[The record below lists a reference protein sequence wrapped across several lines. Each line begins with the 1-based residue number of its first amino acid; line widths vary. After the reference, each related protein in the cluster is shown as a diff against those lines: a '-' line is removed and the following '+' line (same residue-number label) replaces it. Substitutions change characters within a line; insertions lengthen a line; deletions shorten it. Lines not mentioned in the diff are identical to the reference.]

1 MSRSWILAI
10 LILVAASAWVL
21 TGQLGGG
28 EAASAPGG
36 DAAPRPAAAGPAAD
50 RPLPQV
56 RIAEISAEPMTNEI
70 VLQGRTQADRRAEIR
85 AEVAGRVE
93 EVAAER
99 GARLAAGGPIVR
111 LAEDDR
117 RVELDRAR
125 ALLAQ
130 REIEHNAARRL
141 QQRGFESEIR
151 LAEATAELNAA
162 RSQVERAELALRK
175 TVVRAPFDGVME
187 DRGVVVGDY
196 VSPGGLIASVID
208 LDPIRVVGFVSERNV
223 LQLAVGQPGRA
234 RVLGEMEVEGRI
246 GFVASSADPATR
258 TFRVELHVPN
268 PQGRIV
274 DGLTAQLRLP
284 GDPVEAHR
292 IPPSVLTLADDG
304 TVGVKLVDEGE
315 TVRFAPVRILADTPE
330 GQVWVG
336 GLPARARLIMVGQ
349 EFVAA
354 GQRVRPSLVAARDA
368 DGAGAAR

>member
-21 TGQLGGG
+21 TGQFGGG
-28 EAASAPGG
+28 GAAESPPAEAVATQ
-36 DAAPRPAAAGPAAD
+36 PAAD

-56 RIAEISAEPMTNEI
+56 RIAEIAAEPMTNEI
-70 VLQGRTQADRRAEIR
+70 VLQGRTQADRRAEVR

-93 EVAAER
+93 EVAADR
-99 GARLAAGGPIVR
+99 GARLAAGAPIVR

-187 DRGVVVGDY
+187 DRGVVAGDY

-234 RVLGEMEVEGRI
+234 LLLGETEVEGRI

-284 GDPVEAHR
+284 GDPVQAHR
-292 IPPSVLTLADDG
+292 VPPSVLTLADDG
-304 TVGVKLVDEGE
+304 KVGVKLVDEGE
-315 TVRFAPVRILADTPE
+315 VVRFAPVRILADTPE
-330 GQVWVG
+330 GEVWVG
-336 GLPARARLIMVGQ
+336 GLPARARLITVGQ
-349 EFVAA
+349 EFVAP
-354 GQRVRPSLVAARDA
+354 GQRVRPSLVAAREVA
-368 DGAGAAR
+368 GTGAAR